1 MSELKAR
8 ITNDMKDAMR
18 AKDTAKLGTIR
29 MLLAA
34 LKQKEVDERVELSD
48 DDVTAIVTK
57 QIKQRQEA
65 LTQYEAAQRMDLA
78 DIERFEMTVLQIY
91 LPQQLSEAEV
101 LAALYAAIAAT
112 GATGAQDMGK
122 VMAILKPQL
131 TGKTD
136 LSKVSGLVKAR
147 LASPASA

>member
-91 LPQQLSEAEV
+91 LPQQLSQAEV
-101 LAALYAAIAAT
+101 LAALDAAIAAT

-122 VMAILKPQL
+122 VMAMLKPQL

-147 LASPASA
+147 LANSAQ